1 MAKFS
6 QQFLANLGR
15 PQMAE
20 SLFGLGAAIG
30 GVPGQM
36 KQQRKQQEFNQLI
49 QQIQGAQGS
58 GDFTSMKILA
68 QQLAPLSPQEAAKV
82 MQAATALE
90 EKQGQQ
96 KALEG
101 LFNLGES
108 LTPEAYMAAGQKALA
123 AGDTETALALRDK
136 ATALGTTARQKETKR
151 KAAVTELQGFMQ
163 DPRVSKED
171 KLQVRG
177 VLQGLATGQTDVEAV
192 EPQLQGFR
200 NRFKPRA
207 VGSRPAPQKVEV
219 LEEQPD
225 GSMKKV
231 TKFALQDPVTGK
243 LTYETVGLTPSEDE
257 EVDSGLDTKWGSDL
271 LKESR
276 TRAQEAA
283 INAANYDQL
292 ASEASNRAFYER
304 GLLGKT
310 MSATEEALGI
320 AGAATTHRRRLSE
333 IKMSGALK
341 LLPAGPASD
350 KDVALALEA
359 SVDPNDLS
367 NEEAESYLR
376 GMAKIAKAEEEYY
389 SRKTQFIQYTKDPNA
404 VGFENWVDKTQAQKT
419 MDFYLEASPD
429 VVAQVREKISLAN
442 RQVNPADR
450 EAALRALEQNEVIKP
465 ILDALEN
472 QSLSEERWEQT
483 VLKNEKLRGLQ

>member
-20 SLFGLGAAIG
+20 SLFGLGATIG
-30 GVPGQM
+30 GLPGQA
-36 KQQRKQQEFNQLI
+36 KDQRKKQEFNQLM

-68 QQLAPLSPQEAAKV
+68 QQLATMNPQEAAKV

-90 EKQGQQ
+90 Q
-96 KALEG
+96 KLGLQKSLEG
-101 LFNLGES
+101 MFTEGVPTSES
-108 LTPEAYMAAGQKALA
+108 IMTAGKAALA
-123 AGDTETALALRDK
+123 AGDPQTALALQER

-200 NRFKPRA
+200 DRFKPKA
-207 VGSRPAPQKVEV
+207 VGSRAAPQKVEV

-243 LTYETVGLTPSEDE
+243 LTYETVGLTPPKEFAPKDTSGAKKGDVAQSARSPWEDMNEVAATSAISLIRNKNLATQIASEPDKATGLVSQVRTKVLDIAGLRDAEENLKTEFLRGVNTEIIGSLPPGVASDRDIEIFSSGFPDDSRSTQQILEYLEVERRFLGALQDKALLAEQFLDKQMTSGQDGNFVGFNAYQRGYSTAMTNLGMNIKE
-257 EVDSGLDTKWGSDL
+257 EVAK
-271 LKESR
+271 
-276 TRAQEAA
+276 
-283 INAANYDQL
+283 
-292 ASEASNRAFYER
+292 
-304 GLLGKT
+304 
-310 MSATEEALGI
+310 
-320 AGAATTHRRRLSE
+320 GA
-333 IKMSGALK
+333 
-341 LLPAGPASD
+341 
-350 KDVALALEA
+350 
-359 SVDPNDLS
+359 DP
-367 NEEAESYLR
+367 
-376 GMAKIAKAEEEYY
+376 
-389 SRKTQFIQYTKDPNA
+389 
-404 VGFENWVDKTQAQKT
+404 VQAQQRHMAAFKQAFGFT
-419 MDFYLEASPD
+419 PAYYL
-429 VVAQVREKISLAN
+429 
-442 RQVNPADR
+442 
-450 EAALRALEQNEVIKP
+450 
-465 ILDALEN
+465 
-472 QSLSEERWEQT
+472 
-483 VLKNEKLRGLQ
+483 

>member
-20 SLFGLGAAIG
+20 SLFGLGATIG
-30 GVPGQM
+30 GLPGQA
-36 KQQRKQQEFNQLI
+36 KDQRKKQEFNQLM

-68 QQLAPLSPQEAAKV
+68 QQLATTNPQEAAKV

-90 EKQGQQ
+90 Q
-96 KALEG
+96 KLGLQKSLEG
-101 LFNLGES
+101 MFTEGVPTSES
-108 LTPEAYMAAGQKALA
+108 IMTAGKAALA
-123 AGDTETALALRDK
+123 AGDTETALALQER

-200 NRFKPRA
+200 NRFKPKA
-207 VGSRPAPQKVEV
+207 VGSRSAPKEFEV

-243 LTYETVGLTPSEDE
+243 LTYETVGLTPPKEFAPDSVKESAALLKIENSLTE
-257 EVDSGLDTKWGSDL
+257 EVRDL
-271 LKESR
+271 SSKAL
-276 TRAQEAA
+276 RADEL
-283 INAANYDQL
+283 AANFEKYDPVGGLQGSFIEFAKEVSGQQDVISAL
-292 ASEASNRAFYER
+292 RTEASR
-304 GLLGKT
+304 LT
-310 MSATEEALGI
+310 T
-320 AGAATTHRRRLSE
+320 GAAVA
-333 IKMSGALK
+333 ALPK
-341 LLPAGPASD
+341 GPASD
-350 KDVALALEA
+350 KDIALVLRGVPPANAGAEYFASYARGVAKMQKAEAQYKREQLNWLSKKRSYEGFNAHMTKKRVEEQFAIVPPQALQEMEA
-359 SVDPNDLS
+359 SLNDPLARQEFLDTFEFDYVQYKQELEDAN
-367 NEEAESYLR
+367 NVLR
-376 GMAKIAKAEEEYY
+376 
-389 SRKTQFIQYTKDPNA
+389 
-404 VGFENWVDKTQAQKT
+404 
-419 MDFYLEASPD
+419 
-429 VVAQVREKISLAN
+429 SL
-442 RQVNPADR
+442 
-450 EAALRALEQNEVIKP
+450 
-465 ILDALEN
+465 
-472 QSLSEERWEQT
+472 
-483 VLKNEKLRGLQ
+483 